1 MELVTIIVPV
11 YNTSKYLNKC
21 LDTLLAQTY
30 ENIEI
35 ILVDDGSTDNSLEIC
50 KSYEEKDKRI
60 VVISKANGGSSSAR
74 NVGLDAAN
82 GSFVGFVDSD
92 DYVDGD
98 FVSLMMEAIEK
109 YDVPMAQIS
118 RDEINEDGTKKDDIC
133 TPPKEDYMIS
143 SKEQLRE
150 LLLHRGDC
158 SYCTRITRKDLF
170 DGLRFPE
177 GKLNEDFYLM
187 INMLPRIEKFIILPS
202 QGYHVFYRLGS
213 NSRAEDARNNFS
225 RVFTDCVENADYVMK
240 VVEESYPDLKK
251 EALRFNL
258 FQRLEYLLH
267 IPIRQMTKSDNY
279 YLSVVKY
286 VRKHYF
292 SQMLNPYLTFKNK
305 IYLCLLGAAPR
316 TVRVVHARLKGW
328 DY

>member
-74 NVGLDAAN
+74 NVGLDAAK
-82 GSFVGFVDSD
+82 GSYVGFVDSD

-118 RDEINEDGTKKDDIC
+118 RDEINEDG
-133 TPPKEDYMIS
+133 
-143 SKEQLRE
+143 
-150 LLLHRGDC
+150 
-158 SYCTRITRKDLF
+158 
-170 DGLRFPE
+170 
-177 GKLNEDFYLM
+177 
-187 INMLPRIEKFIILPS
+187 
-202 QGYHVFYRLGS
+202 
-213 NSRAEDARNNFS
+213 
-225 RVFTDCVENADYVMK
+225 
-240 VVEESYPDLKK
+240 
-251 EALRFNL
+251 
-258 FQRLEYLLH
+258 
-267 IPIRQMTKSDNY
+267 
-279 YLSVVKY
+279 
-286 VRKHYF
+286 
-292 SQMLNPYLTFKNK
+292 
-305 IYLCLLGAAPR
+305 
-316 TVRVVHARLKGW
+316 
-328 DY
+328 

>member
-60 VVISKANGGSSSAR
+60 VVISKPNGGSSSAR
-74 NVGLDAAN
+74 NVGLDAAK
-82 GSFVGFVDSD
+82 GSYVGFVDSD

-118 RDEINEDGTKKDDIC
+118 RDEINEDGTKRDDIC

-170 DGLRFPE
+170 DGLVNIVLKYLIDIIISF
-177 GKLNEDFYLM
+177 DTFYKCL
-187 INMLPRIEKFIILPS
+187 RII
-202 QGYHVFYRLGS
+202 G
-213 NSRAEDARNNFS
+213 
-225 RVFTDCVENADYVMK
+225 
-240 VVEESYPDLKK
+240 
-251 EALRFNL
+251 
-258 FQRLEYLLH
+258 
-267 IPIRQMTKSDNY
+267 
-279 YLSVVKY
+279 
-286 VRKHYF
+286 
-292 SQMLNPYLTFKNK
+292 
-305 IYLCLLGAAPR
+305 
-316 TVRVVHARLKGW
+316 
-328 DY
+328 